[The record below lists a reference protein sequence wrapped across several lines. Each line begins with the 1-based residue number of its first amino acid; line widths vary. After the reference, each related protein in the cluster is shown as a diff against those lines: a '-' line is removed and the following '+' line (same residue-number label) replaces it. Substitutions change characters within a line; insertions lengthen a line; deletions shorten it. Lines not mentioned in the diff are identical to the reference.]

1 MVPRS
6 MTGFGSAEGDV
17 LEGRLRIEIRTVN
30 HRYYNPQM
38 RLPFELAGAETQIR
52 EHLRQRLDR
61 GHVSVSARWI
71 EAPQTEGGV
80 AVDLARAR
88 QVVAALKELK
98 KKLRLKGE
106 PELAFVAR
114 HPDVLT
120 LQSDRHAAVA
130 WTELEPIV
138 EQAAREVLAMREREG
153 TSLSA
158 DLAGRLEA
166 LDGHARTVETR
177 APSRLV
183 AEHDRLKRAVVEL
196 TAGVPM
202 DEQRLAMEIAL
213 LADRVDI
220 SEELVRL
227 RTHLAACREALASD
241 GRVGKQLGFLAQEL
255 LREVNT
261 IGSKAN
267 DAAITQTVIAMKGEL
282 ERFREQLENLE

>member
-1 MVPRS
+1 
-6 MTGFGSAEGDV
+6 MTGFGSAEGKVHD
-17 LEGRLRIEIRTVN
+17 GRLRIEIRTVN
-30 HRYYNPQM
+30 HRYYNPQF

-61 GHVSVSARWI
+61 GHVAVSARWV
-71 EAPQTEGGV
+71 EPPQIEGGMT
-80 AVDLARAR
+80 VDLARAR
-88 QVVAALKELK
+88 EVVAALKTLK

-106 PELAFVAR
+106 PDLAFVAR

-120 LQSDRHAAVA
+120 LQGDGQSAVT

-138 EQAAREVLAMREREG
+138 EQAARDVLTMREREG
-153 TSLSA
+153 QALAA
-158 DLAGRLEA
+158 DLSGRLDA
-166 LDGHARTVETR
+166 LDGHARTVDAR
-177 APSRLV
+177 APTRLA
-183 AEHDRLKRAVVEL
+183 AELDRLKRAVAEL
-196 TAGVPM
+196 AAGVPV
-202 DEQRLAMEIAL
+202 DPQRLAVEIAL

-227 RTHLAACREALASD
+227 RTHLSACREALASD

>member
-1 MVPRS
+1 
-6 MTGFGSAEGDV
+6 MTGFGSAEGNV
-17 LEGRLRIEIRTVN
+17 LDGRLRIEIRTVN

-38 RLPFELAGAETQIR
+38 RLPVELAGAESQIR

-61 GHVSVSARWI
+61 GHVAVSARWI
-71 EAPQTEGGV
+71 EPPRMEGGV
-80 AVDLARAR
+80 TVDLARAK

-120 LQSDRHAAVA
+120 LQGDGQAAVA

-138 EQAAREVLAMREREG
+138 EQAARDVLTMREREG
-153 TSLSA
+153 RALAA
-158 DLAGRLEA
+158 DLSGRLDA
-166 LDGHARTVETR
+166 LDGYARAVDAR

-183 AEHDRLKRAVVEL
+183 AEHDRLKRAVAEL
-196 TAGVPM
+196 AAGVAV
-202 DEQRLAMEIAL
+202 DEQRLAVEIAL

-267 DAAITQTVIAMKGEL
+267 DAAITQAVIAMKGEL

>member
-1 MVPRS
+1 
-6 MTGFGSAEGDV
+6 MTGFGSAEGQV
-17 LEGRLRIEIRTVN
+17 LDGRLRIDIRTVN

-38 RLPFELAGAETQIR
+38 RLPFEVAGAESQIR

-71 EAPQTEGGV
+71 EPPETESGV
-80 AVDLARAR
+80 TVDLARAR

-114 HPDVLT
+114 QPDVLT
-120 LQSDRHAAVA
+120 LQSDGQAAVA

-138 EQAAREVLAMREREG
+138 EQAARDVLAMREREG
-153 TSLSA
+153 QALTA
-158 DLAGRLEA
+158 DLSERLDA
-166 LDGHARTVETR
+166 LDGHARVVDAR

-183 AEHDRLKRAVVEL
+183 AEHERLKRAVAEL
-196 TAGVPM
+196 AGGVTVDP
-202 DEQRLAMEIAL
+202 QRLAVEIAL

-267 DAAITQTVIAMKGEL
+267 DAAITQAVIAMKGEL

>member
-1 MVPRS
+1 
-6 MTGFGSAEGDV
+6 MTGFGSAEGKV
-17 LEGRLRIEIRTVN
+17 LEGRLRMDIRTVN

-38 RLPFELAGAETQIR
+38 RLPFELAGAESQIR

-71 EAPQTEGGV
+71 EPPQTESGIT
-80 AVDLARAR
+80 VDLARAR

-120 LQSDRHAAVA
+120 LQGDDHASVA

-138 EQAAREVLAMREREG
+138 EQAARDVLAMREREG
-153 TSLSA
+153 RALAA
-158 DLAGRLEA
+158 DLAGRLDA
-166 LDGHARTVETR
+166 LDRYARVVDAR

-183 AEHDRLKRAVVEL
+183 AEHDRLKRAVAEL
-196 TAGVPM
+196 AGGVAV
-202 DEQRLAMEIAL
+202 DAQRLAVEIAL

-227 RTHLAACREALASD
+227 RTHLTVCREALASD

-267 DAAITQTVIAMKGEL
+267 DAAITQAVIAMKGEL